1 MTEKSPTE
9 ITMEKI
15 RAEWE
20 APLRTRIQELEKQL
34 EDAMNNRVSG
44 SIWRASQV
52 DMRNLKDRLATIHK
66 LMTAVHETTLG
77 QSAELVVRILEEVT
91 RLSANGSES

>member
-20 APLRTRIQELEKQL
+20 APLRADIESLQALLTAKTHRLNQCLELLTAIYHRQPNDITTPDWIAKHV
-34 EDAMNNRVSG
+34 MS
-44 SIWRASQV
+44 
-52 DMRNLKDRLATIHK
+52 RLP
-66 LMTAVHETTLG
+66 
-77 QSAELVVRILEEVT
+77 
-91 RLSANGSES
+91 SESSGE